1 MSLLRGLRSW
11 LDERLGWDALIA
23 PLRKKTVPAA
33 PVFLLVFSRR
43 HHPVPVH
50 HPGDHR
56 DPAAS
61 LLPTGGERGL

>member
-1 MSLLRGLRSW
+1 MSLLRSLRNW

-33 PVFLLVFSRR
+33 SVLLLVFSRR
-43 HHPVPVH
+43 HHSVPVH
-50 HPGDHR
+50 HPGDYR

-61 LLPTGGERGL
+61 LLPPGRERGL